1 MHVVIVSLTGCFFGR
16 DAVNTQVGG
25 QIAATFRKNTA
36 DQIQK
41 MIEKASETKN
51 SVWATLVGTINI
63 LIGATG
69 VFAQFKKS
77 LNTIWTGFPEK
88 SVFLS

>member
-1 MHVVIVSLTGCFFGR
+1 
-16 DAVNTQVGG
+16 
-25 QIAATFRKNTA
+25 
-36 DQIQK
+36 

-51 SVWATLVGTINI
+51 SVWATIVGTINI

-69 VFAQFKKS
+69 VFMQFQKS

-88 SVFLS
+88 SVFWS

>member
-1 MHVVIVSLTGCFFGR
+1 MIVSLTGYFFGR

-25 QIAATFRKNTA
+25 QIAATFGKDTA

-51 SVWATLVGTINI
+51 SVWATIVGTINI

-69 VFAQFKKS
+69 VFAQFQKS

-88 SVFLS
+88 SVFWS